1 MDRCSPPQGHL
12 ESFWGPQEGPPPS
25 PAQVQEE
32 FKQNMENIG
41 VETLLRNFA
50 ESKGTGC
57 HPPGERPW
65 HPWAAFGVLCSRPR
79 ALLVGGLCSRDRWK
93 GRGWVDAG

>member
-1 MDRCSPPQGHL
+1 MVGPKDGQVQPPPQGHL

-57 HPPGERPW
+57 HPPGERPR
-65 HPWAAFGVLCSRPR
+65 HPWAAFGGLCSCPR
-79 ALLVGGLCSRDRWK
+79 ALPAGPSEP
-93 GRGWVDAG
+93 RGPLQ

>member
-1 MDRCSPPQGHL
+1 M
-12 ESFWGPQEGPPPS
+12 
-25 PAQVQEE
+25 QEE

-57 HPPGERPW
+57 DPPGEGPCGREGGKEGGGWTLGGWAGMSPPQGSPAGRPKG
-65 HPWAAFGVLCSRPR
+65 PQAPR
-79 ALLVGGLCSRDRWK
+79 LSLRAREIKHL
-93 GRGWVDAG
+93 